1 MLERTEQRSKALGIS
16 NASKYPLAEFNQAA
30 STTTNTRNKQQTS
43 PRKTPTK
50 RSTGAISKSDSL
62 SSKSPSKHQVHR
74 VVTGETKE
82 NCDLAFE
89 INITTG
95 ANVQVIY
102 IVR

>member
-16 NASKYPLAEFNQAA
+16 NAAKYPLAEFNQAT
-30 STTTNTRNKQQTS
+30 TTTNTRGNQQTS

-50 RSTGAISKSDSL
+50 RSTGTISKSDSL

-95 ANVQVIY
+95 ANVQVI
-102 IVR
+102 ISF